1 MGKMNCRY
9 CNTYIDI
16 NLCGTCSFCKHNFTE
31 CTIGPKKIKRYVDE
45 NDAVQPIEVLRK
57 YHTYDLIVCLKIM
70 RKKKSDSYSSLVQAN
85 QDTDSTKHVIKEKKE
100 LYRFWKKRTWIIE
113 NLLIEIQGYFPER
126 ITDKYLNELY
136 SQCFKSSQK
145 RSRELLSRC
154 VSL

>member
-1 MGKMNCRY
+1 MNCRY

-85 QDTDSTKHVIKEKKE
+85 HDTDSTKHLIKEKKE